1 MAETRRIVDDAA
13 TADLSLIDLDRP
25 RAGGR
30 AAHDRPH
37 CLAVEIIALRQ
48 VLNSDESHGNLCA
61 GVRLLAVIRGTS
73 RCARIARWKR
83 VTRQWIV
90 VAENCAC
97 GALLDALK
105 CREQTNRSLRTV

>member
-37 CLAVEIIALRQ
+37 CLAVEIIFAA
-48 VLNSDESHGNLCA
+48 SP
-61 GVRLLAVIRGTS
+61 
-73 RCARIARWKR
+73 
-83 VTRQWIV
+83 
-90 VAENCAC
+90 
-97 GALLDALK
+97 
-105 CREQTNRSLRTV
+105 